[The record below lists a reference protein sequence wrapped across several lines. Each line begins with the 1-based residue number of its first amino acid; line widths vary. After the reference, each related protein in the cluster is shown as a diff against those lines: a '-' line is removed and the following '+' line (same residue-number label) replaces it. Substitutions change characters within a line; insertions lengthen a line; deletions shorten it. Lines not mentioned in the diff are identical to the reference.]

1 MKKFLHNM
9 PVEVTV
15 PSLPTME
22 RQLRRIAMESQFS
35 GNLVELFRDQIP
47 GFYMH
52 VKQQTESLYGIA
64 SQLFDKNGEDVDFS
78 ALGYLS
84 QHQFN
89 IISDDVISKLPA
101 YSYTAI
107 SSTVIPVPENFS
119 GDLLDYTQFMTKN
132 DEKVIYEATLNLL
145 SVYETIL
152 ADFLSNKDSKVSL
165 ISHDHLYKKAVKV
178 TEDLGDVHKKF
189 FPLNTNKSRAR
200 LGDCFSRLNDVQ
212 EFSKLYPNLLNTFN
226 KAPVKAIKQAS
237 DRCVSLLSLV
247 CDAAQKEDVKEI
259 SPAATR
265 NIASGAYEMGK
276 LLEMLAVHRMRHMQL
291 LKISSQIIGRLKDVL

>member
-1 MKKFLHNM
+1 MKNFNRFT
-9 PVEVTV
+9 PVE
-15 PSLPTME
+15 PTALSRSSME
-22 RQLRRIAMESQFS
+22 GVIKRIALESQFS
-35 GNLVELFRDQIP
+35 GNLIELFRDQIP
-47 GFYMH
+47 GFYLN
-52 VKQQTESLYGIA
+52 VKNQADSLYGVA
-64 SQLFDKNGEDVDFS
+64 SQLFDNKSTEEDFS
-78 ALGYLS
+78 KLGYFS
-84 QHQFN
+84 QEQFN

-107 SSTVIPVPENFS
+107 SSTVIYIPENFS
-119 GDLLDYTQFMTKN
+119 GDLLDYMQFMVRN
-132 DEKVIYEATLNLL
+132 DEKVIYEASLNLL

-165 ISHDHLYKKAVKV
+165 ISHDHLYKKAVKT
-178 TEDLGDVHKKF
+178 TEDLGDTHKKF

-200 LGDCFSRLNDVQ
+200 LGDCFSRLADVQ
-212 EFSKLYPNLLNTFN
+212 EFSKLYPNLLSTFN

-237 DRCVSLLSLV
+237 DRCVSLLALV

-259 SPAATR
+259 SAATTR

-291 LKISSQIIGRLKDVL
+291 LKVSSQTIKAIRDVL

>member
-1 MKKFLHNM
+1 MKNFNRFT
-9 PVEVTV
+9 PVETTAL
-15 PSLPTME
+15 SRSSME
-22 RQLRRIAMESQFS
+22 GVIKRIALESQFS
-35 GNLVELFRDQIP
+35 GNLIELFRDQIP
-47 GFYMH
+47 GFYLN
-52 VKQQTESLYGIA
+52 VKNQADSLYGVA
-64 SQLFDKNGEDVDFS
+64 SQLFDSKSTEEDFS
-78 ALGYLS
+78 KLGYFS
-84 QHQFN
+84 QEQFN

-107 SSTVIPVPENFS
+107 SSTVIYIPENFS
-119 GDLLDYTQFMTKN
+119 GDLLDYMQFMVRN
-132 DEKVIYEATLNLL
+132 DEKVIYEASLNLL

-165 ISHDHLYKKAVKV
+165 ISHDHLYKKAVKT
-178 TEDLGDVHKKF
+178 TEDLGDTHKKF

-200 LGDCFSRLNDVQ
+200 LGDCFSRLVDVQ
-212 EFSKLYPNLLNTFN
+212 EFSKLYPNLLSTFN

-237 DRCVSLLSLV
+237 DRCVSLLALV

-259 SPAATR
+259 SAATTR

-291 LKISSQIIGRLKDVL
+291 LKVSSQTIKVIRDVL

>member
-1 MKKFLHNM
+1 MKNFNRFT
-9 PVEVTV
+9 PVE
-15 PSLPTME
+15 PTALSRSSME
-22 RQLRRIAMESQFS
+22 GVIKRIALESQFS
-35 GNLVELFRDQIP
+35 GNLIELFRDQIP
-47 GFYMH
+47 GFYLN
-52 VKQQTESLYGIA
+52 VKNQADSLYGVA
-64 SQLFDKNGEDVDFS
+64 SQLFDNKSTEEDFS
-78 ALGYLS
+78 KLGYFS
-84 QHQFN
+84 QEQFN

-107 SSTVIPVPENFS
+107 SSTVIYIPENFS
-119 GDLLDYTQFMTKN
+119 GDLLDYMQFMVRN
-132 DEKVIYEATLNLL
+132 DEKVIYEASLNLL

-165 ISHDHLYKKAVKV
+165 ISHDHLYKKAVKT
-178 TEDLGDVHKKF
+178 TEDLGDTHKKF

-200 LGDCFSRLNDVQ
+200 LGDCFSRLVDVQ
-212 EFSKLYPNLLNTFN
+212 EFSKLYPNLLSTFN

-237 DRCVSLLSLV
+237 DRCVSLLALV

-259 SPAATR
+259 SAATTR

-291 LKISSQIIGRLKDVL
+291 LKVSSQTIKVIRDVL